1 MVLAFLEKELHF
13 LTFLQLMRIKVC
25 AHHSTN
31 GLAKPPKLALIGV
44 NVMDME
50 RNWIKSGVRETPE
63 YNWSRAGVRMKWSW
77 IGAGVEL
84 E

>member
-44 NVMDME
+44 NEMDLEM
-50 RNWIKSGVRETPE
+50 NWIESGVRVKPQ
-63 YNWSRAGVRMKWSW
+63 YNWNRQGTGLV
-77 IGAGVEL
+77 L

>member
-44 NVMDME
+44 NVMDLE
-50 RNWIKSGVRETPE
+50 SNWSKYGVRVKPE
-63 YNWSRAGVRMKWSW
+63 YNWSRARVRMKW
-77 IGAGVEL
+77 EL
-84 E
+84 V